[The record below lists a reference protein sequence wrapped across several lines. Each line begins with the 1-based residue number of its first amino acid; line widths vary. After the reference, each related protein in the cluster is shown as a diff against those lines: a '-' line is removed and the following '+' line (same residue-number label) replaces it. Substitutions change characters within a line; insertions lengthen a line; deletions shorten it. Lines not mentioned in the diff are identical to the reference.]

1 MSVLM
6 HFVEGWTRNGERRLK
21 ALALAPR
28 ALGIRNRP
36 VKAISQRSG
45 HVRLTLTK
53 PEIFLTLG
61 YGLGCWHVLPKKEL
75 RG

>member
-1 MSVLM
+1 MSRLL

-21 ALALAPR
+21 ALALFPR
-28 ALGIRNRP
+28 ALGIRKRQ
-36 VKAISQRSG
+36 VKAIRQRSG
-45 HVRLTLTK
+45 HGRLTLTQ
-53 PEIFLTLG
+53 PEVFLTLG

>member
-1 MSVLM
+1 MSGFLP
-6 HFVEGWTRNGERRLK
+6 FVKGWPRNGERRLK
-21 ALALAPR
+21 ALALLPR
-28 ALGIRNRP
+28 ALGIRKRQ

-45 HVRLTLTK
+45 HGRLTLTQ